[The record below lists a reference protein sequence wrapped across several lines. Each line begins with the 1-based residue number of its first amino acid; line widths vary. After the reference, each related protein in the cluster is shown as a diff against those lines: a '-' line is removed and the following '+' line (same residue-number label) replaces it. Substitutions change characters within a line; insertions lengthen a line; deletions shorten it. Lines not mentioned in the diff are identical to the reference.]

1 MKKPAERHSVFSW
14 PDESRVRTMTVMF
27 TDMAASSRFAEMYGA
42 RAALSKRKRHNRMLI
57 PMIDRHRGTL
67 VEAFGDS
74 LLAVFEQPDDAARCA
89 ISMQRNLAKF
99 NRARQFEQEG
109 LQIHIRVG
117 LHTGRLIL
125 CQYDRQL
132 EVAGR
137 AVNVAARVES
147 GDGRKTD
154 QILLSETTQK
164 ELQDERRFRTEPVGN
179 IRARGVR
186 SLKLHRLQWNAAPA
200 GPNFNPHF
208 TTANTNQTTTA
219 LIPYHAE

>member
-1 MKKPAERHSVFSW
+1 MNKLTESHDVFSW

-42 RAALSKRKRHNRMLI
+42 RAALSKRKRHNRMLV

-74 LLAVFEQPDDAARCA
+74 LLAVFDQAEDAARCS
-89 ISMQRNLAKF
+89 ISMQRQLAKF
-99 NRARQFEQEG
+99 NRVRQFEHEG
-109 LQIHIRVG
+109 LQIHIRIG

-125 CQYDRQL
+125 CQYDRHL

-164 ELQDERRFRTEPVGN
+164 ELQDERRFRTEPVQT
-179 IRARGVR
+179 IRARGVG
-186 SLKLHRLQWNAAPA
+186 SLKLHRLQWKAATA
-200 GPNFNPHF
+200 GPDF
-208 TTANTNQTTTA
+208 TLHQKTAYTNQTTTA